1 MPIFSIDTETVL
13 GISHSGVE
21 ATAGEGTVELTN
33 EEVQQLIDLIRE
45 NGGETDV
52 EKLNLEEKYPEIYKI
67 LDEAFREVAANAEYD
82 YWVRA
87 GYENGWYEA
96 EAEEIIETCESK
108 YGFHF
113 EYKPEDFFIEGGTE
127 VEENAVI
134 DAKMEALLDDWIDD
148 YCSEHPDKEI
158 AFLSDVF
165 HLEPNVD
172 DVDYNVEI
180 PPAIIKMA
188 KDGQ

>member
-1 MPIFSIDTETVL
+1 MPIFNLFTNILL
-13 GISHSGVE
+13 GISHSGEVSVE
-21 ATAGEGTVELTN
+21 GEGTVELTD
-33 EEVQQLIDLIRE
+33 EEVQQLIDLIRD

-52 EKLNLEEKYPEIYKI
+52 EKLNLEEKYPEIYER
-67 LDEAFREVAANAEYD
+67 LDEAFRQVASNAEYD

-87 GYENGWYEA
+87 GYENGWYDVPS
-96 EAEEIIETCESK
+96 EEIIETCESK

-113 EYKPEDFFIEGGTE
+113 EYKPEDFFIERETE
-127 VEENAVI
+127 VDEDALF
-134 DAKMEALLDDWIDD
+134 DAKMEALDDWIDD

-165 HLEPNVD
+165 HLEPDVD
-172 DVDYNVEI
+172 DVDYDVEI

>member
-87 GYENGWYEA
+87 GYENCWYEA

-172 DVDYNVEI
+172 DVD
-180 PPAIIKMA
+180 
-188 KDGQ
+188 

>member
-1 MPIFSIDTETVL
+1 MPIFSINTETVL
-13 GISHSGVE
+13 GISHFGVE
-21 ATAGEGTVELTN
+21 ATTGEGTVELTN
-33 EEVQQLIDLIRE
+33 EEVQQLIELIRE

-52 EKLNLEEKYPEIYKI
+52 DKIELEDKYPRIYKI

-87 GYENGWYEA
+87 GYENGWYDVSS
-96 EAEEIIETCESK
+96 EEIIETCESK

-127 VEENAVI
+127 VDEDALI
-134 DAKMEALLDDWIDD
+134 DAKMEALDDWIDD
-148 YCSEHPDKEI
+148 YCSEHPDKKI

-172 DVDYNVEI
+172 DVDYDVEI
-180 PPAIIKMA
+180 PPAIIKIA